1 MKKADQNQ
9 NQRSNKLPAIKQ
21 DNSRSNMN
29 KYFDKLAS
37 TEIQRVNITHSSAHT
52 QPKIDITPKPEQK
65 LIELHNLKHLIQPQ
79 NSQGATTNIDNP
91 INNNLRVILD
101 KDDV

>member
-1 MKKADQNQ
+1 MEKADPNQ

-37 TEIQRVNITHSSAHT
+37 TEIQRVNITPSSLHA
-52 QPKIDITPKPEQK
+52 QPKIDTTPKTEPK

-79 NSQGATTNIDNP
+79 SQNTNDNP